1 MMFKLEPRPDLTKAL
16 AAVLALT
23 ITAFAGLA
31 VAGSAGSQAASPAD
45 SPSTR
50 DSAALQKLQAKRIQI
65 RTLVKQL
72 QSVQEQATKA
82 DPDLQAAQ
90 KDYRELMIETMKD
103 ESFDP
108 EAEINRMRTLQ
119 SELQDGAQ
127 LDEQERQDKMQA
139 LRQKEQK
146 FRRRR
151 KQAMQVDEV
160 KVARDELNKK
170 MENAMQEQDPG
181 VQDKLAQL
189 TRLKQEYQQL
199 LRKVLEQRQDN
210 G

>member
-1 MMFKLEPRPDLTKAL
+1 MMFKLDSRLNRTKAL

-23 ITAFAGLA
+23 ITGFAGLA
-31 VAGSAGSQAASPAD
+31 AAGSTGGQTPSSAD
-45 SPSTR
+45 SPSTGKT
-50 DSAALQKLQAKRIQI
+50 AALQKLQAKRIQI
-65 RTLVKQL
+65 QTLVKQL
-72 QSVQEQATKA
+72 QSIQQKATKA

-90 KDYRELMIETMKD
+90 NDYRELMIETMKD

-108 EAEINRMRTLQ
+108 EAEITRMRTLQ
-119 SELQDGAQ
+119 SELRGGAQ
-127 LDEQERQDKMQA
+127 FDKQERQEKMQA
-139 LRQKEQK
+139 LRQKKQQ
-146 FRRRR
+146 FQRRR

-160 KVARDELNKK
+160 KDARTELNKQ
-170 MENAMQEQDPG
+170 MESAMQERDPG

-199 LRKVLEQRQDN
+199 LREVLKQRQDN